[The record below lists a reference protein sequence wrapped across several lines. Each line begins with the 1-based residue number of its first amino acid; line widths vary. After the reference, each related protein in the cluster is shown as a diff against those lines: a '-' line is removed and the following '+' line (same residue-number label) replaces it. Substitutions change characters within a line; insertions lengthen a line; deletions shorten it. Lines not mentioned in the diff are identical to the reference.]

1 MKKLIISSVFVL
13 LNLWGSYSISAE
25 SKTEFDKDS
34 IITKTVTFDG
44 YEGEYFFFT
53 DVDGTPIVVEST
65 KKEKQLFKLLQDNVA
80 VGKKFVLK
88 FKKSLS
94 PNENMIYANVIEN
107 INYAINDRSN
117 NAMLVGS

>member
-53 DVDGTPIVVEST
+53 DVDGTPIMVENT
-65 KKEKQLFKLLQDNVA
+65 KKEKELFKLLQDNVA
-80 VGKKFVLK
+80 VGKKFILK

-94 PNENMIYANVIEN
+94 PNEDMIYANVIEN
-107 INYAINDRSN
+107 INYATSDHSDK
-117 NAMLVGS
+117 MLAGSY